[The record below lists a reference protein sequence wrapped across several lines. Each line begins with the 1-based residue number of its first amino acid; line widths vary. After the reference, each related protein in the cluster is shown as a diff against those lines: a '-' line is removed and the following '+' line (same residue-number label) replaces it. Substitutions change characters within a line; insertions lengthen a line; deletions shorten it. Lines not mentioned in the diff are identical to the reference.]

1 MRLIYTLVLSLL
13 VLSATAQKNTDII
26 KSKNF
31 PNFPKIENTDIAG
44 APLLGQPTRIDG
56 KKLEIRTEKHGLAYP
71 ALFDWNKDGKK
82 DLLLGEFETGKKGSY
97 LKIFLNEGSNRKP
110 KYSGKYTYAT
120 DVNGDTIT
128 ANFW

>member
-1 MRLIYTLVLSLL
+1 MRRIYTLALSLL
-13 VLSATAQKNTDII
+13 VLSVSAQKNTENE

-31 PNFPKIENTDIAG
+31 PKFPKIENACISG
-44 APLLGQPTRIDG
+44 APLLSQPVRIDG
-56 KKLEIRTEKHGLAYP
+56 KKQEIRTEKHGLAYP
-71 ALFDWNKDGKK
+71 AFFDWNKDGKK
-82 DLLLGEFETGKKGSY
+82 DLLVGEFETGAKGSN